1 MLAPI
6 HTPSKLNFSL
16 PCAQS
21 NIPHSIMK
29 PFAQT
34 LQEVQT
40 SRHIAV
46 PSFDTF
52 ALRRTNSDSLLSLPR
67 VRPSLI
73 YPAPSRQNL
82 LALPYRARKEEYN
95 EEAAEQFAARIV
107 SAVNDAATCILI
119 SIGHHLGLFAVLRRL
134 SGRAHSAD
142 IIANAAR
149 HLHVR
154 YVQEWL
160 SSMACVSIVEEEVI
174 ATGMPGQVVRKYRL
188 PPEHAVFLTWGE
200 ESNMALVSQYVPILG
215 RLEDAVVGCFRSG
228 QGLDVARYAHF
239 TSVASLDALQ
249 TLGAEDGV
257 RILSHVKGLTREL
270 EEGACVLC
278 IGGAGDRIYICLA
291 RRFPRSWF
299 TCYDP
304 SMMQIKASRSMLEEA
319 ESVSN
324 LHFRTLPEGLHTIQ
338 ERRSYDVALVLD
350 GSWVRNAT
358 RPVEVLRAISRALRR
373 EQPMV
378 MVETAASGELVG
390 DRGHAAGAFLYG
402 VSAMYSLPS
411 CLGLGGGIGGEDP
424 IGGVW
429 GTGRVRRALEEG
441 GFEQVEEFEQGDGLN
456 CVFVGKASGNDLE

>member
-1 MLAPI
+1 
-6 HTPSKLNFSL
+6 
-16 PCAQS
+16 
-21 NIPHSIMK
+21 MK
-29 PFAQT
+29 TFPQT
-34 LQEVQT
+34 LQEVKA
-40 SRHIAV
+40 SRHAAV
-46 PSFDTF
+46 TSIDSF
-52 ALRRTNSDSLLSLPR
+52 ALRRVNSDSLLSLPR
-67 VRPSLI
+67 VCPSNSH
-73 YPAPSRQNL
+73 PPPDRQNL
-82 LALPYRARKEEYN
+82 LALPYRAKREEYN
-95 EEAAEQFAARIV
+95 EEAAERFAARIV

-134 SGRAHSAD
+134 SGRAHSAET
-142 IIANAAR
+142 IANAAR

-160 SSMACVSIVEEEVI
+160 SSMACVGIVEEEVMM
-174 ATGMPGQVVRKYRL
+174 TDLPEQVVQKYRL

-228 QGLDVARYAHF
+228 RGLDVARYAHF
-239 TSVASLDALQ
+239 SSVASLDALQ
-249 TLGAEDGV
+249 TLGAEDGM
-257 RILSHVKGLTREL
+257 RILSHVKGLAKEL

-291 RRFPRSWF
+291 HRFPRSWF

-304 SMMQIKASRSMLEEA
+304 SMMQIKAARSMLEEA
-319 ESVSN
+319 GSVSN
-324 LHFRTLPEGLHTIQ
+324 LHFRTLPEGLHAIQ
-338 ERRSYDVALVLD
+338 ERRSYDAALVLD

-373 EQPMV
+373 ERPVV
-378 MVETAASGELVG
+378 MVETVAAGELRG
-390 DRGHAAGAFLYG
+390 DRGHAAGVFLYG

-411 CLGLGGGIGGEDP
+411 CLGLGVGIGGEDP
-424 IGGVW
+424 VGGVW

-456 CVFVGKASGNDLE
+456 CVFVGKASGSDAV